1 MVGSPAL
8 RVNDFRRMR
17 APQILWLRAKLVAA
31 VGHLPTPPST
41 PPSCSD
47 CSTKTQPA
55 AGGAPSQSASRMWK
69 SSDGKFRL
77 DTPTSSVISDPAS
90 QKTILLDHIK
100 KEATIM
106 PAPPAMPGSAPAA
119 GPKALAAPGQAP
131 PMKVEDLG
139 KSMIEGHEVEGKRFT
154 LPPFTPPQMPGMP
167 KMPKVAGAPQIAAP
181 KAPAGASAPGAPK
194 PPQMPKLPHVPSV
207 TEVWT
212 SVKLKTPV
220 LTKVSTAAGEQTT
233 YCKPVS
239 TEEPHPSVFQ
249 IPQGYKIK
257 PPKV

>member
-1 MVGSPAL
+1 
-8 RVNDFRRMR
+8 
-17 APQILWLRAKLVAA
+17 
-31 VGHLPTPPST
+31 
-41 PPSCSD
+41 
-47 CSTKTQPA
+47 
-55 AGGAPSQSASRMWK
+55 MWK

-77 DTPTSSVISDPAS
+77 DTPTSSVISDPAQ

-100 KEATIM
+100 KEATIL
-106 PAPPAMPGSAPAA
+106 PTPPASAGSAAGTEPQAPAA
-119 GPKALAAPGQAP
+119 LGQAA

-139 KSMIEGHEVEGKRFT
+139 KSMIEGHEVEGRRFT

-167 KMPKVAGAPQIAAP
+167 KMPSPSQAP
-181 KAPAGASAPGAPK
+181 GASAGAATPSAPQ
-194 PPQMPKLPHVPSV
+194 PPQVPKLPQVASV

-220 LTKVSTAAGEQTT
+220 LTKVTTAAGEQTT

-239 TEEPHPSVFQ
+239 MDEPHPSIFQ